1 MANISPASVRFIFDI
16 LKQIGLVDFHVKH
29 NREDWKAVLW
39 QLFGYFQ
46 HVLAVLFL
54 VSNVSSTLCRSSRHV
69 PEFCQRL
76 FESCIILM
84 GFICTQI
91 AYHRYEDIKSI
102 VHFMETSLSNA
113 NKEIAN
119 KYKKKANITL
129 FAFLLT
135 LVFASAAHL
144 SDKLHPLSEKDIAEL
159 KIIYGTQNPERRH
172 YVNVWIPYV
181 DETLSWHYAVIHALE
196 FWPTLIA
203 GASFYTIGVLVLTT
217 ITVLEGQYTILRTY
231 VKKLGRQHT
240 DIQGN
245 TVYYTNIERNK
256 YIVEPINKRT
266 SSVKDAALKAKL
278 QQRDLQRHL
287 VYEKLYF
294 RQVLKFHQKLVIL
307 QTKVR

>member
-1 MANISPASVRFIFDI
+1 MASPASVRFICDI
-16 LKQIGLVDFHVKH
+16 LEHIGMVNFQVKPI
-29 NREDWKAVLW
+29 REDWKAVLW

-46 HVLAVLFL
+46 HFFVILFMISNLA
-54 VSNVSSTLCRSSRHV
+54 STCRSIRHV

-135 LVFASAAHL
+135 LVFASAANL

-196 FWPTLIA
+196 CWPILIA
-203 GASFYTIGVLVLTT
+203 GASFYTIGVLILTT

-231 VKKLGRQHT
+231 VKKIGQQHT

-266 SSVKDAALKAKL
+266 SSVKAKL
-278 QQRDLQRHL
+278 QQREYQRQL